1 MEGYTKSYTVKIR
14 PLTPIWTGDADGKST
29 TLRETGIIGSLRWWY
44 EALLRGLGGTACDP
58 TSDHRCQLSGKEKTE
73 RERIS
78 KMCPACYLFGCTGWA
93 RKFRLH
99 ILDNNGNL
107 KTNPIQKSDEFILH
121 FIPLREIED
130 EEWALLN
137 LTLYLIAEYGAIGG
151 KTVLKPSD
159 ENNRKNN
166 PHHLDYGLIEVIESS
181 LGMITKDKL
190 EKYVK
195 SERWKK
201 DIDQNDF
208 ACVSIKNFWCVN
220 GKYLARENNNNSS
233 FNKVLGRN
241 EQKEEAANI
250 INNDK
255 ASEWLAGSRKMSKKV
270 FSFKNPPRTF
280 GFVKPDIIDF
290 EQMKKRLK
298 DVWGNENNWTFI
310 QGDEILKSLIIKL
323 LEELK

>member
-1 MEGYTKSYTVKIR
+1 MNKYTVKIKA
-14 PLTPIWTGDADGKST
+14 LTPIWTGDADGKNT
-29 TLRETGIIGSLRWWY
+29 TLRETGIIGSIRWWH
-44 EALLRGLGGTACDP
+44 EALIRGLGGTACDP

-73 RERIS
+73 KERIS

-93 RKFRLH
+93 RKLRLH
-99 ILDNNGNL
+99 ILDNNENL
-107 KTNPIQKSDEFILH
+107 KTNPIQKNDELIFH

-130 EEWALLN
+130 EEWVLLN

-159 ENNRKNN
+159 ENNRKNKS
-166 PHHLDYGLIEVIESS
+166 HHLDYGLIEVIESS

-195 SERWKK
+195 SKRWKK

-208 ACVSIKNFWCVN
+208 AWVSIKNFWCVN

-233 FNKVLGRN
+233 FNKVLGR
-241 EQKEEAANI
+241 KKYRANQL
-250 INNDK
+250 INNND
-255 ASEWLAGSRKMSKKV
+255 ASKWLAGSQKMSKKV

-290 EQMKKRLK
+290 EQMKKRLE
-298 DVWGNENNWTFI
+298 DVWGDENNWKFI
-310 QGDEILKSLIIKL
+310 QGDKILESLVKKL